1 MTADP
6 PRWLTAAQRKAWVA
20 FSGVLIKLPYALD
33 ADMRGRTGFSHF
45 EYLVLSVLSEQA
57 DRSLAMSQ
65 LAALSNASLSR
76 MSHVVTRLEK
86 KGWVSRCPSTD
97 NGRVTRAR
105 LTDAGYE
112 VLVEAAPGHVK
123 AVRELV
129 FDGLTPEQQEQL
141 VTIATRILGR
151 LDPGGDWPPH
161 EVRPVADPEPHAG
174 AAHAEQP

>member
-1 MTADP
+1 MTEEA
-6 PRWLTAAQRKAWVA
+6 PRWLTAAQKKAWIA

-57 DRSLAMSQ
+57 DRTLPMSQ
-65 LAALSNASLSR
+65 LAALNNSSLSR

-86 KGWVSRCPSTD
+86 RGWVSRCPSTE

-112 VLVEAAPGHVK
+112 VVVAAAPGHVNT
-123 AVRELV
+123 VQELV
-129 FDGLTPEQQEQL
+129 FDALTPEQQEQL
-141 VTIATRILGR
+141 AVIAMRVLSRI
-151 LDPGGDWPPH
+151 DPGGDWPPH
-161 EVRPVADPEPHAG
+161 EIRTPLTPDT
-174 AAHAEQP
+174 

>member
-1 MTADP
+1 MTGEA
-6 PRWLTAAQRKAWVA
+6 PRWLTAAQKKAWIA

-45 EYLVLSVLSEQA
+45 EYLVLSVLSDQP
-57 DRSLAMSQ
+57 DRTLSMSQ
-65 LAALSNASLSR
+65 LAALNNASLSR

-86 KGWVSRCPSTD
+86 RGWVSRCPSSE

-123 AVRELV
+123 TVQELV
-129 FDGLTPEQQEQL
+129 FDALTPEEQEQL
-141 VTIATRILGR
+141 ATIALRVLGR

-161 EVRPVADPEPHAG
+161 EIRVVMDS
-174 AAHAEQP
+174 

>member
-1 MTADP
+1 VTTDP
-6 PRWLTAAQRKAWVA
+6 PRWLTAAQQKAWVA

-45 EYLVLSVLSEQA
+45 EYLVLSVLSEQC
-57 DRSLAMSQ
+57 DRSLPMSQ

-86 KGWVSRCPSTD
+86 KGLVSRCPSTD
-97 NGRVTRAR
+97 SGRVTRAR

-123 AVRELV
+123 AVQELV
-129 FDGLTPEQQEQL
+129 FDALTPEQQEQL
-141 VTIATRILGR
+141 AVIATQVLGR
-151 LDPGGDWPPH
+151 LDPGGEWPPH
-161 EVRPVADPEPHAG
+161 EVRTPLTPDA
-174 AAHAEQP
+174 

>member
-6 PRWLTAAQRKAWVA
+6 ARWLTAAQQRAWVA

-45 EYLVLSVLSEQA
+45 EYLVLSVLSEQC
-57 DRSLAMSQ
+57 DRSLPMSQ

-86 KGWVSRCPSTD
+86 RGWVSRCPSTD
-97 NGRVTRAR
+97 SGRVTRAR

-112 VLVEAAPGHVK
+112 VLVDAAPGHVK
-123 AVRELV
+123 AVQALV
-129 FDGLTPEQQEQL
+129 FDALTPEQQEHL
-141 VTIATRILGR
+141 AVIATQILGR
-151 LDPGGDWPPH
+151 LDPGGEWPPH
-161 EVRPVADPEPHAG
+161 EPRPIAG
-174 AAHAEQP
+174 S